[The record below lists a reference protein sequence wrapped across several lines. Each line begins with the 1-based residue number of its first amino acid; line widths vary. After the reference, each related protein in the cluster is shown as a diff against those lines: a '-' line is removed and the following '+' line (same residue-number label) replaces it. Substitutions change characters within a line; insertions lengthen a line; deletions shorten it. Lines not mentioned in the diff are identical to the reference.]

1 MLPEGRCDRV
11 PAHMAD
17 DTTQVLD
24 TTAEDAATT
33 RIYEAGYHILS
44 AVAEENVEKIVAEI
58 RDVIEKA
65 GGSFIAEGAP
75 VLTRLAYNMDNREGD
90 KWAEQDRAYFG
101 WLKFEAEIGIA
112 ETLEE
117 MLKAHKS
124 VLRHI
129 VFRTV
134 REETRARLKTPTLR
148 EVKRTDTIKTTARRP
163 EEESAPVSE
172 EDLDKALTDI
182 TTD

>member
-1 MLPEGRCDRV
+1 MAEDTIQTIDT
-11 PAHMAD
+11 AAD
-17 DTTQVLD
+17 DAV
-24 TTAEDAATT
+24 TT
-33 RIYEAGYHILS
+33 RIYEVGYHVI
-44 AVAEENVEKIVAEI
+44 ATVAEENVEKVVGEI
-58 RDVIEKA
+58 RSAIENA

-75 VLTRLAYNMDNREGD
+75 VLMKLAYDMDSREGD
-90 KWAEQDRAYFG
+90 KWASQDRGYFG
-101 WLKFEAEIGIA
+101 WIKFEAPVTA
-112 ETLEE
+112 AAALEN
-117 MLKAHKS
+117 MLKANKS

-129 VFRTV
+129 IFRTV

-172 EDLDKALTDI
+172 EDLDKALSDI

>member
-1 MLPEGRCDRV
+1 MTEAEDLQ
-11 PAHMAD
+11 
-17 DTTQVLD
+17 TID
-24 TTAEDAATT
+24 TTADDAAAT
-33 RIYEAGYHILS
+33 RIYEVGYHILPS
-44 AVAEENVEKIVAEI
+44 VAEENVEKVVGEI
-58 RDVIEKA
+58 RAVIEQA

-75 VLTRLAYNMDNREGD
+75 VLTKLAYDMDSREGD
-90 KWAEQDRAYFG
+90 KWASQDRGYFG
-101 WLKFEAEIGIA
+101 WIKFEAVIGA
-112 ETLEE
+112 AQTLEE
-117 MLKAHKS
+117 ALKANKNI
-124 VLRHI
+124 LRHI

-172 EDLDKALTDI
+172 EDLDKALSDI

>member
-1 MLPEGRCDRV
+1 
-11 PAHMAD
+11 MAEETVQTVD
-17 DTTQVLD
+17 S
-24 TTAEDAATT
+24 TAEDAVTT
-33 RIYEAGYHILS
+33 RIYEVGYHIIPT
-44 AVAEENVEKIVAEI
+44 VAEENVDKVVGEI
-58 RDVIEKA
+58 RAVIENM

-75 VLTRLAYNMDNREGD
+75 VLTKLAYDMDSREGD
-90 KWAEQDRAYFG
+90 KWASQDRGYFG
-101 WLKFEAEIGIA
+101 WIKFESVIA
-112 ETLEE
+112 AAQALEE
-117 MLKAHKS
+117 SLKANKNI
-124 VLRHI
+124 LRHI

-172 EDLDKALTDI
+172 EDLDKALSDI